1 MSNGV
6 KILAENK
13 KAYFNYEILEKFEAG
28 ISLIGQEVKSIKTR
42 RVNLAGNYIILKDE
56 EVFWVGA
63 NIPPYQ
69 PKNAPKD
76 YNPERS
82 RKLLLKKSEIKYLI
96 GKSKQKGL
104 TLVPLK
110 LYTTRSGKIK
120 IEFAIAKGKKKFDKK
135 EQIKK
140 REVKREIERELKLR
154 G

>member
-1 MSNGV
+1 MA
-6 KILAENK
+6 ILAENK

-28 ISLIGQEVKSIKTR
+28 IALIGQEVKSLKTR
-42 RVNLAGNYIILKDE
+42 GVNLAGNYVVLKDE

-63 NIPPYQ
+63 NIHPYQ
-69 PKNAPKD
+69 PKNAPPD

-96 GKSKQKGL
+96 GKSQQRGL
-104 TLVPLK
+104 TLIPLK
-110 LYTTRSGKIK
+110 LYTTRSGRIK
-120 IEFAIAKGKKKFDKK
+120 LEFAIAKGKKKFDKR

-140 REVKREIERELKLR
+140 REVEREMERELKEK

>member
-1 MSNGV
+1 M
-6 KILAENK
+6 
-13 KAYFNYEILEKFEAG
+13 EKFEAG
-28 ISLIGQEVKSIKTR
+28 ISLIGQEVKSLKTR
-42 RVNLAGNYIILKDE
+42 GVNLAGNYIILKDE

-63 NIPPYQ
+63 NIAPYQ
-69 PKNAPKD
+69 PKNAPPD

-104 TLVPLK
+104 TLIPLK

-120 IEFAIAKGKKKFDKK
+120 LEFALARGKKKFDKR

-140 REVKREIERELKLR
+140 REVERKIERVLK
-154 G
+154 GEII